1 MARNPFWDIAMN
13 HSKFSA
19 CLTTRT
25 LENQSFLNQNFVKSW
40 WMSAEGYWFFLNK
53 TLSEK
58 SRKLSSLI
66 KVKGI
71 FFSKQFAAVVVLN
84 FGESA
89 SENVYQMFKV
99 AIIFKLKVK
108 ASLLLSNSV
117 SKRDKKLSWI
127 EIFWF
132 LPLVRF
138 MCIL

>member
-19 CLTTRT
+19 CLTTQT

-40 WMSAEGYWFFLNK
+40 WMSAEGYWFFFNK

-66 KVKGI
+66 KVKGK
-71 FFSKQFAAVVVLN
+71 FFLNHVVVVVLY

-89 SENVYQMFKV
+89 SANVYQMFKV

-108 ASLLLSNSV
+108 DSLLLTNSV